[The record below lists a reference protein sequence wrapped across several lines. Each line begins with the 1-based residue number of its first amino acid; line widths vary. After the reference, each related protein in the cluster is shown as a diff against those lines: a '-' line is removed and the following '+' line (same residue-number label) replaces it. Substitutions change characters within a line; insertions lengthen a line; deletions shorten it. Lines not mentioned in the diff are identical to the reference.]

1 MQKLLVEFENTPG
14 APPQVPYSVSGAL
27 NRDKNLSVP
36 CIVLADNNSDEDQHS
51 GKSRQDLRVPVLNMR
66 GKPLMPTR
74 PRKARIL
81 LKQEKAAVVQRSPF
95 TIQLK
100 YPSGE
105 TKQALKLGIDA
116 GYTTIGFSTITEK
129 SELLSGELTLRKRIS
144 KLIEQKSNYRKT
156 RRSRL
161 LHRKG
166 HKPSV
171 RRKRYRL
178 QSNDLVKY
186 IKSLCKV
193 KGAHNRGEYVILV
206 DKLGKLFDIN
216 VKKVELV
223 KYGKGIQF

>member
-1 MQKLLVEFENTPG
+1 MQKLLVEFKNTSG
-14 APPQVPYSVSGAL
+14 NAPQVPRSVSGAL
-27 NRDKNLSVP
+27 NRDKSLSVP
-36 CIVLADNNSDEDQHS
+36 CIVLTNNSSEDDQHS

-66 GKPLMPTR
+66 GKPLMPMR
-74 PRKARIL
+74 FRKARVF
-81 LKQEKAAVVQRSPF
+81 LKEDKAIVVQRSPF

-116 GYTTIGFSTITEK
+116 GYSNVGFITITAK
-129 SELLSGELTLRKRIS
+129 SELLSGDLTLRKRIS

-156 RRSRL
+156 RRSRFL
-161 LHRKG
+161 YRKE

-178 QSNDLVKY
+178 QSNDLVRY

-193 KGAHNRGEYVILV
+193 KGIHNYGEYIILV
-206 DKLGKLFDIN
+206 NKIGKRFDIN